1 MKNLLSENMLR
12 FGTKNLSES
21 AQKELIVKSI
31 MQTIN
36 EHGLQSAVRRSLLT
50 EQTDVDLMTHTGA
63 KVALKSLKALLA
75 AGTKLPCSVVMGPY
89 SLVVQSNALTDGGQ
103 VVARGVVGGLHSQ
116 KIDGCLVP
124 IPSNLGLSEGGKLE
138 FINAPADA
146 PKNAFVNTGFTI
158 LNFVHNRLPAAGTSA
173 EIAAAI
179 NKAFMYYTFADV
191 HAMLAAH
198 EKNAVFVAGIAAF
211 KASTTSK
218 IKPLL
223 TGGAKSFYLS

>member
-1 MKNLLSENMLR
+1 MKNLLSENMIR

-89 SLVVQSNALTDGGQ
+89 SLVVQYNELTDSGQ
-103 VVARGVVGGLHSQ
+103 VARGVVGGLHSQ
-116 KIDGCLVP
+116 KIDGCLLPV
-124 IPSNLGLSEGGKLE
+124 PSNLGLSEGGKLE
-138 FINAPADA
+138 FPNPSADA

-223 TGGAKSFYLS
+223 TGGAK

>member
-1 MKNLLSENMLR
+1 MKNLLSENMIR

-50 EQTDVDLMTHTGA
+50 EQTEVDLMTHTGA

-75 AGTKLPCSVVMGPY
+75 AGTNLPCSVVMGPY
-89 SLVVQSNALTDGGQ
+89 SLVVQYNELTDSGQ
-103 VVARGVVGGLHSQ
+103 VARGVVGGLHSQ
-116 KIDGCLVP
+116 KIDGCLLPV
-124 IPSNLGLSEGGKLE
+124 PSNLGLSEGGKLE
-138 FINAPADA
+138 FPVPLADA

-158 LNFVHNRLPAAGTSA
+158 LNFVYNRLPAAGTSA

-179 NKAFMYYTFADV
+179 NKSFMYYTFADV

-198 EKNAVFVAGIAAF
+198 TNNANFFAGIAAF

-218 IKPLL
+218 IKTLL